1 MTKPMLLKEETNDV
15 SVHVIMFNTHFKQY
29 ELATFL
35 PCKNSTNRKQST
47 PLFSNLEQGRSG
59 TSNSTEHIAIDRIH
73 PPAKRIISCSTI
85 VMVSVS
91 FSISDKHGYSK
102 SLSLFVMQ
110 NMRRQMICGMGVCGR
125 ANNIITTVP
134 CTHLATIGDTKKV
147 IPIAKKTA
155 LSVIEIKIE
164 IPEHLLSI

>member
-1 MTKPMLLKEETNDV
+1 
-15 SVHVIMFNTHFKQY
+15 
-29 ELATFL
+29 
-35 PCKNSTNRKQST
+35 
-47 PLFSNLEQGRSG
+47 
-59 TSNSTEHIAIDRIH
+59 
-73 PPAKRIISCSTI
+73 
-85 VMVSVS
+85 
-91 FSISDKHGYSK
+91 
-102 SLSLFVMQ
+102 
-110 NMRRQMICGMGVCGR
+110 MICGMGVCGR